1 MRIDG
6 KSMPNMDG
14 TDAASRKKNVEK
26 QQNGL
31 NAKIGAHNTQ
41 SVTADAV
48 VLSGKGKEASVIAKA
63 LKDLPEVREDRV
75 SELKAKIASGS
86 YDISGKA
93 IAEKMV
99 SSALNDLF

>member
-14 TDAASRKKNVEK
+14 ADAASRKKNVEK
-26 QQNGL
+26 QNGL

-41 SVTADAV
+41 SVAADAV
-48 VLSGKGKEASVIAKA
+48 VLSGKGKEASVITKA
-63 LKDLPEVREDRV
+63 LKDLPEVREDKV

-86 YDISGKA
+86 YDVSGKK